1 MSYQGIVSVTR
12 KTENLNFL
20 LFRGDRVAFISD
32 NIEKFPSYLNTNSLQ
47 AEDVIISRRAKY
59 YSAKGSQCKRFC
71 VLSVDVVNVKT
82 SVIFCE
88 VCEDERNRESRQTKE
103 QKTDTRPPILRPGE

>member
-32 NIEKFPSYLNTNSLQ
+32 NIEKFPSY
-47 AEDVIISRRAKY
+47 
-59 YSAKGSQCKRFC
+59 
-71 VLSVDVVNVKT
+71 
-82 SVIFCE
+82 
-88 VCEDERNRESRQTKE
+88 
-103 QKTDTRPPILRPGE
+103 